1 MFTGLV
7 ETTGTVRSVGR
18 RAGSLRLV
26 VAARLSGET
35 LRPGESIS
43 VDGVCLTLSRSGGG
57 VLEFDVVRET
67 LERTTLGRLRPGD
80 AVNLER
86 SVRPAD
92 RLGGHFVLGHVD
104 ATAAVRRVRRSAGD
118 HRVALELA
126 PAIRPYVAEKG
137 SIVVQGVSLTVAR
150 LGRDD
155 FEVALVPETLR
166 RTTLGSLRP
175 GDRVNV
181 EVDVLA
187 RYLEALIRERFP
199 QLRPPRRARRPR

>member
-7 ETTGTVRSVGR
+7 ETTGSVRSAAR
-18 RAGSLRLV
+18 RAGSLRLAI
-26 VAARLSGET
+26 AARLSGET

-43 VDGVCLTLSRSGGG
+43 VDGVCLTLSRARGG

-67 LERTTLGRLRPGD
+67 LERTTLGGLRPGD

-86 SVRPAD
+86 SLRPAD
-92 RLGGHFVLGHVD
+92 RVGGHFVLGHVD
-104 ATAAVRRVRRSAGD
+104 ATAAVRSVRRRAGD
-118 HRVALELA
+118 HRLAVALA

-137 SIVVQGVSLTVAR
+137 SIAVQGVSLTVAR
-150 LGRDD
+150 LGRAD

-181 EVDVLA
+181 EVDPLA

-199 QLRPPRRARRPR
+199 QLRPPGQARGLR